1 MKNCQVALMKSFSF
15 LIMLVCLASFA
26 AQASE
31 NLEIYVRNRLL
42 QGGMLRSGREIYVPA
57 KEFRDLI
64 RENLSWDDSTGIIMI
79 DGKATALKL
88 MRQKDI
94 SYLPLRATA
103 QALGYE
109 TAENEG
115 TGILD
120 VYKKTAPKQ
129 DEKKTAAPATTIAA
143 GADKDV
149 TPQTASAADDKEKKD
164 LLTIKEKGVQQDY
177 LGSPE
182 GTTMVNSPHAG
193 THTTADSGSTDLGIR
208 ITAVITNGRPT
219 EARNVVA
226 TCTLKTQDG
235 EVFTKDDRPAGNIK
249 AGEKTE
255 VLFFFPSVSGG
266 IILQRSFTVKSD

>member
-1 MKNCQVALMKSFSF
+1 MKNHPGALMKSASF
-15 LIMLVCLASFA
+15 LITLVFIASLA
-26 AQASE
+26 AQASD
-31 NLEIYVRNRLL
+31 NLEIYVRNRPV
-42 QGGMLRSGREIYVPA
+42 QGGMVRSGREIYVPA

-64 RENLSWDDSTGIIMI
+64 RENLSWDESTGVIMI
-79 DGKATALKL
+79 DGKATTLRL
-88 MRQKDI
+88 MRQNGI

-120 VYKKTAPKQ
+120 VYKKTALMR
-129 DEKKTAAPATTIAA
+129 DEKKTDAPAQTAV
-143 GADKDV
+143 ADTAV
-149 TPQTASAADDKEKKD
+149 TPQTASASGDKEKKD

-177 LGSPE
+177 FGSPE
-182 GTTMVNSPHAG
+182 GTTMVNSPSAG

-219 EARNVVA
+219 EARNVIA

-235 EVFTKDDRPAGNIK
+235 EVYTKDDRPAGNIK

-266 IILQRSFTVKSD
+266 IVLQRSFTVKGD